1 MATALKTPT
10 TLAQA
15 LRLAADLAAQ
25 NEELER
31 QLAELR
37 LNGEYPEVLRP
48 ADMMRLLR
56 IGKSSVTDM
65 TNDPTFPIL
74 NQGRKKGEAILVLK
88 SDLYAWLKS
97 GRLSKIR

>member
-1 MATALKTPT
+1 MATAIQTPT
-10 TLAQA
+10 TLAEA
-15 LRLAADLAAQ
+15 LRLAADLAMK

-56 IGKSSVTDM
+56 IGKSSVGEM
-65 TNDPTFPIL
+65 TADPNFPVL
-74 NQGRKKGEAILVLK
+74 NQDRKKGEVILVLK
-88 SDLYAWLKS
+88 SDLYAWLKN
-97 GRLSKIR
+97 GRRAIR